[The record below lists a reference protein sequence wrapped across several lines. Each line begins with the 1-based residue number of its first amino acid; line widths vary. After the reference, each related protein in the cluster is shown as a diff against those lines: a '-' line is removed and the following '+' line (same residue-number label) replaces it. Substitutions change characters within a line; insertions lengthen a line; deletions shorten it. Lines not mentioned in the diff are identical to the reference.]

1 MVDTA
6 AMLPEVNTMKTLIRA
21 LLLSCALSAPVLA
34 FAQTANA
41 PVTRA
46 EVRADLIQVEKAGYR
61 PGNND
66 VNYPSDIQAAE
77 AKVAAQDDNTLA
89 AQSMGGV
96 ATGSAQSGVAVASA
110 TTSSTQSL
118 FLHH

>member
-1 MVDTA
+1 
-6 AMLPEVNTMKTLIRA
+6 MKTLIRA

-66 VNYPSDIQAAE
+66 VHYPSDIQAAE
-77 AKVAAQDDNTLA
+77 AKVAAQDDSTLA
-89 AQSMGGV
+89 MQSMGGM
-96 ATGSAQSGVAVASA
+96 AAGSAQSGVAAASST
-110 TTSSTQSL
+110 TTSTPSL

>member
-1 MVDTA
+1 
-6 AMLPEVNTMKTLIRA
+6 MKTLIRA

-46 EVRADLIQVEKAGYR
+46 DLIQVEKAGYR

-66 VNYPSDIQAAE
+66 VHYPSDIQAAE
-77 AKVAAQDDNTLA
+77 AKVAAQDDSTLA
-89 AQSMGGV
+89 MQSMGGM
-96 ATGSAQSGVAVASA
+96 AAGSAQSGVAAASST
-110 TTSSTQSL
+110 TTSTPSL